1 VPEPVGSPQSRADGA
16 RPAPATNTGP
26 GRALVAVYA
35 VFAVGATSRAAFQIG
50 TKFDEAPVP
59 YLLSAFAAVVYIVAT
74 VALARPGRIS
84 FRVASAA
91 IAIEMAGVLAIGAI
105 TAFGIADFPDDTVW
119 SWFGRGYLF
128 IPLVLPVLG
137 LLWLRRLRA
146 GQG

>member
-1 VPEPVGSPQSRADGA
+1 MSEPSPSSPQRPMGRAS
-16 RPAPATNTGP
+16 APATNTGP

-35 VFAVGATSRAAFQIG
+35 VFAVGATSRAIFQIA

-74 VALARPGRIS
+74 IALARPGRIS
-84 FRVASAA
+84 FRVAVTA
-91 IAIEMAGVLAIGAI
+91 IVIEMAGVLIIGAV
-105 TAFGIADFPDDTVW
+105 TAFGIVDFPDDTVW

-137 LLWLRRLRA
+137 LAWLRRLRA
-146 GQG
+146 AT